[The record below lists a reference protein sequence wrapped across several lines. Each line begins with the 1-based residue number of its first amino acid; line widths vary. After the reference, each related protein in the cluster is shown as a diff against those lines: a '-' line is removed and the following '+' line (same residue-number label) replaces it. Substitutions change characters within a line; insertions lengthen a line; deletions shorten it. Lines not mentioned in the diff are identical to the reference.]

1 MTRRPPRSTRTDTL
15 FPYTTLFRSTQF
27 DPHRALLHGE
37 SPGHERLAPPGLD
50 LDAGR
55 GLLVELRDG
64 DRAVLL
70 HRNVCDV
77 RTRALHRCSVRGRRT
92 GGRRE
97 DEERGASAREPSAPR
112 GGRKDGAHHFEVI
125 FRRST
130 LPEAGTSQLSWREK
144 PATRSEEQTSELQ
157 SLLRTSYAGF

>member
-1 MTRRPPRSTRTDTL
+1 MRISDW
-15 FPYTTLFRSTQF
+15 SS
-27 DPHRALLHGE
+27 DVC
-37 SPGHERLAPPGLD
+37 SSDLAPPGLD

-125 FRRST
+125 FSRST
-130 LPEAGTSQLSWREK
+130 LPEAGTSQLSWPAK
-144 PATRSEEQTSELQ
+144 PAPVMF
-157 SLLRTSYAGF
+157 SLPRLPTAAIPWQATAGLPPPVPPDP